1 MYEMYTK
8 EFLQNRMLGRIKTD
22 IDKSEGSF
30 TFDAIAPAAIELA
43 QNYIELDGI
52 LEKAFAQTAYGEW
65 LQKRAEEYGV
75 YRKAGTHAYGA
86 VTFYGADG
94 TAIPEGT
101 LVQTEAGLQYE
112 TVREI
117 IISQGNA
124 VVNIRAVTEGTQY
137 NIPARTISQLPVQL
151 TGITKVEN
159 TGPIAE
165 GRDMESESDFIQRLL
180 LKVRKPATSGNK
192 NHYRQWAL
200 EVPGIGDSKV
210 FSLWNGA
217 GTVKVLVV
225 DSNRNPLSPEGE
237 LLKTVRDYI
246 NDNRPLGADV
256 TVESAKRLD
265 INIAANVEVEKDH
278 SMDLIMQEFKTK
290 IVAYLK
296 SITFLDN
303 FVNYLQIGK
312 ILVDTDGVKRCH
324 SMKVNGGTD
333 DIEIDAEECPVLN
346 EVNIAQTVEQEVS

>member
-75 YRKAGTHAYGA
+75 YRKAGTRAYGA

-225 DSNRNPLSPEGE
+225 DSNRYPLSPEGE

-290 IVAYLK
+290 IVDYLK
-296 SITFLDN
+296 SITFIDN

-312 ILVDTDGVKRCH
+312 MLVDTDGVKRCH

>member
-43 QNYIELDGI
+43 QTYIELDGI
-52 LEKAFAQTAYGEW
+52 LEKAFAQTSYGEW
-65 LQKRAEEYGV
+65 LEKRAEEYGV
-75 YRKAGTHAYGA
+75 YRKAGTRAYGA

-94 TAIPEGT
+94 TAVPEGT

-112 TVREI
+112 TVKEI
-117 IISQGNA
+117 TIAQGNA
-124 VVNIRAVTEGTQY
+124 IVNIRAVTEGTQY

-159 TGPIAE
+159 TGPIVE

-225 DSNRNPLSPEGE
+225 DSNRNPLNPEGE
-237 LLKTVRDYI
+237 LLKIVRDYI

-256 TVESAKRLD
+256 TVESARRLD